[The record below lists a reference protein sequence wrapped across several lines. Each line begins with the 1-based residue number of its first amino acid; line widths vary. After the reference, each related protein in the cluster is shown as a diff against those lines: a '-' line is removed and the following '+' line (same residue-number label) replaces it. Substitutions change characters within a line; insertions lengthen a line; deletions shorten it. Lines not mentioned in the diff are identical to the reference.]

1 MFWCPPASKRK
12 LVGTGKTNRKSY
24 PKLFPLG
31 SGGRANSWAPGWKR
45 MGAQVSGHRH
55 GGTWGA
61 QIGRHRPNPPRY
73 PPNIFPCSPISVPSR
88 FVHPAPPP
96 PFGPWRPSPPALSAP
111 LVLTVPYRDRC
122 HYYRNSCDDMLAR
135 KKENLPQNTN

>member
-1 MFWCPPASKRK
+1 MFWCPPGVQAQISGHRKNKPKKLAEMIPRGAVGEQIRGHQAGRGWGRK
-12 LVGTGKTNRKSY
+12 LVGTATAG
-24 PKLFPLG
+24 
-31 SGGRANSWAPGWKR
+31 PG
-45 MGAQVSGHRH
+45 
-55 GGTWGA
+55 GA

-96 PFGPWRPSPPALSAP
+96 PSGPWRPSPPALSAP